1 MEKGEVQMRWYLYAL
16 KNYAKFS
23 GRATRKEYW
32 IFTLVNKV
40 TFWSLIYL
48 ASYSSSAFYLRAN
61 ITLLFIAIFI
71 VPTLAVGA
79 RRLHDSG
86 KTGWWQLLNLVPFG
100 GAVLLVFC
108 IIESD
113 EGENKYGPNPHS
125 NLKQAI

>member
-1 MEKGEVQMRWYLYAL
+1 MRWYLYAL

-32 IFTLVNKV
+32 IFTLVNKA
-40 TFWSLIYL
+40 TFWSLIYF
-48 ASYSSSAFYLRAN
+48 ASYSPSVFYLRAN
-61 ITLLFIAIFI
+61 ITLLYIAIFI
-71 VPTLAVGA
+71 VPTLAVEA

-113 EGENKYGPNPHS
+113 EGENKYGLNPHS

>member
-1 MEKGEVQMRWYLYAL
+1 MRWYLYAL

-32 IFTLVNKV
+32 IFTLVNKA
-40 TFWSLIYL
+40 TFWSLIYF
-48 ASYSSSAFYLRAN
+48 ASYSPSVFYLRAN
-61 ITLLFIAIFI
+61 ITLLYIAIFI
-71 VPTLAVGA
+71 VPTLAVEA

>member
-1 MEKGEVQMRWYLYAL
+1 MRNLVGELRE
-16 KNYAKFS
+16 
-23 GRATRKEYW
+23 KEYW

-61 ITLLFIAIFI
+61 ITLIYIAIFI
-71 VPTLAVGA
+71 VPTLAVEA

-113 EGENKYGPNPHS
+113 EGDNKYGPNPHS
-125 NLKQAI
+125 NLKKAI

>member
-1 MEKGEVQMRWYLYAL
+1 MEKGAVQMRWYLYTL

-61 ITLLFIAIFI
+61 ITLIYIAILSFLLWQWKLVDYMI
-71 VPTLAVGA
+71 VEKQ
-79 RRLHDSG
+79 D
-86 KTGWWQLLNLVPFG
+86 G
-100 GAVLLVFC
+100 G
-108 IIESD
+108 S
-113 EGENKYGPNPHS
+113 Y
-125 NLKQAI
+125 

>member
-1 MEKGEVQMRWYLYAL
+1 MRWYLYTL

-61 ITLLFIAIFI
+61 ITLIYIAILSFLLWQWKLVDYMI
-71 VPTLAVGA
+71 VEKQ
-79 RRLHDSG
+79 D
-86 KTGWWQLLNLVPFG
+86 G
-100 GAVLLVFC
+100 G
-108 IIESD
+108 S
-113 EGENKYGPNPHS
+113 Y
-125 NLKQAI
+125 

>member
-1 MEKGEVQMRWYLYAL
+1 MQWYLKAL
-16 KNYAKFS
+16 KNYGNFS

-32 IFTLVNKV
+32 IFTLFNKV
-40 TFWSLIYL
+40 TFWSFIYL

-61 ITLLFIAIFI
+61 ITLLYITIFI
-71 VPTLAVGA
+71 VPTLAVEA

>member
-1 MEKGEVQMRWYLYAL
+1 MRWYLYTL
-16 KNYAKFS
+16 KNYAEFS

-61 ITLLFIAIFI
+61 ITLIYIAIFI
-71 VPTLAVGA
+71 VPTLAVEA

-113 EGENKYGPNPHS
+113 ESDNKYGPNPHS